1 MRATVL
7 LLAALGC
14 ADPEAAPV
22 PPPPTAPIPVLV
34 VGPPPVTPVTVLG
47 TIGLAPEPRLAAEGA
62 PSSVRVG
69 LGVVEPSGAWP
80 ADVLGT
86 ALAGVVPA
94 LTECHRVART
104 TSPAL
109 FGRVWVRVAALPG
122 GGVAAALTAP
132 PTETAPRAEWVTYGS
147 SATATPDARLLESC
161 TLTALHAIGLPHVD
175 SASVVFL
182 VSYQV
187 VGGMADVPLSEI
199 PPFDPD
205 AVPPASPTG
214 HVGS

>member
-1 MRATVL
+1 MPVVV
-7 LLAALGC
+7 AL
-14 ADPEAAPV
+14 
-22 PPPPTAPIPVLV
+22 PPPR
-34 VGPPPVTPVTVLG
+34 TPVTIAG

-69 LGVVEPSGAWP
+69 LGVVAPSGAWP

-109 FGRVWVRVAALPG
+109 FGRFWVRVAALPG
-122 GGVAAALTAP
+122 GTYAAALTAP
-132 PTETAPRAEWVTYGS
+132 PTETAPRAEWITYGGGA
-147 SATATPDARLLESC
+147 SAEPDARMLESC
-161 TLTALHAIGLPHVD
+161 TLTALHAIALPHVET
-175 SASVVFL
+175 ASVVFL

-187 VGGMADVPLSEI
+187 TGGAYDVPLGEL
-199 PPFDPD
+199 PPFDPHAEP
-205 AVPPASPTG
+205 AVSPTG
-214 HVGS
+214 HAGS